1 MSESCLVLS
10 CLVFCCLDD
19 RDDLIAC
26 ANPGNISYFG
36 RSTGAGALS
45 VWTHHLNDIHYTPD
59 WSDATYSGP
68 AFTLGSGVMGSQLL
82 QAAASRRLAVVTGS
96 CPTVGVAGG
105 YTQGGGHSALS
116 TSFGLAA
123 DQTLSFDV
131 VTAAGTRVT
140 ASPSSNPD
148 LYYALSGGGAG
159 NYAVVLALTV
169 KAYPDAPVAGA
180 QLQFLAA
187 NTTVDRFQSALER
200 FHALLPGMLDAGA
213 TVTYIVT
220 ADAFV
225 ISPLTAYN
233 KSSAADAKAIL
244 GPFVTA
250 LDDLHIPHQAK
261 YSHHAGY
268 LSHYQQ
274 YMGPLPNG
282 NLDVA
287 SLQYGGRLI
296 PRTVLD
302 NPRSVTNFSA
312 TVHDLVAS
320 RVIVVGVA
328 LDVSGS
334 GNNNNNNNTGSG
346 GSGITNGAHPAWRT
360 AAITMQIGT
369 AWNESA
375 PWTTMLADQHR
386 MTHDFVPAL
395 ERATPDGGAYQNEA
409 DFRQPNWQQTFFGES
424 YGRLL
429 GVKRRWDPRGL
440 FYVLK
445 GVGSEGW
452 EVGEG
457 GRLCRVGLNKDM
469 DVDVCG

>member
-1 MSESCLVLS
+1 
-10 CLVFCCLDD
+10 
-19 RDDLIAC
+19 
-26 ANPGNISYFG
+26 
-36 RSTGAGALS
+36 
-45 VWTHHLNDIHYTPD
+45 
-59 WSDATYSGP
+59 
-68 AFTLGSGVMGSQLL
+68 MGSQLL
-82 QAAASRRLAVVTGS
+82 QAAAARRLVVVTGS

-131 VTAAGTRVT
+131 VTAAGSRVT

-159 NYAVVLALTV
+159 NYAVVLAMTI

-187 NTTVDRFQSALER
+187 NTTVDRFQRALER

-213 TVTYIVT
+213 TVIYTVT

-233 KSSAADAKAIL
+233 KSAAADAKAIL
-244 GPFVTA
+244 APFVTA
-250 LDDLHIPHQAK
+250 LADLHIPHQAK

-268 LSHYQQ
+268 YPHYNQ

-282 NLDVA
+282 NLDVG

-296 PRTVLD
+296 PRAVLD
-302 NPRSVTNFSA
+302 DPGRVANLSA

-320 RVIVVGVA
+320 RVVVVGVA
-328 LDVSGS
+328 LDVSSGSGS
-334 GNNNNNNNTGSG
+334 GNAGSG
-346 GSGITNGAHPAWRT
+346 GGGGGGANGAHPAWRT

-375 PWTTMLADQHR
+375 PWTTMLAGQHR

-395 ERATPDGGAYQNEA
+395 ESASPGGAAYQNEA
-409 DFRQPNWQQTFFGES
+409 DFRQRNWQQTFFGES

-429 GVKRRWDPRGL
+429 RVKRRWDPQGF
-440 FYVLK
+440 FYALK

-452 EVGEG
+452 RVGEG
-457 GRLCRVGLNKDM
+457 GRMCRVDM
-469 DVDVCG
+469 DMDMDMDMERERETGCG